1 MKSAVAATNA
11 PSSIPSIPEY
21 GAPQKPALEEEEK
34 DLRTELKRRRDSLDV
49 VLGVL
54 AKEGLPR
61 HRSAAGRALA
71 QEHRAAIGRLEA
83 ALKGGPAR

>member
-34 DLRTELKRRRDSLDV
+34 DLRVELKQKRDCLDAT
-49 VLGVL
+49 LEVL
-54 AKEGLPR
+54 AKKGLESGR
-61 HRSAAGRALA
+61 RAAARALA
-71 QEHRAAIGRLEA
+71 AEHRAAIGRLEA